1 MSKHAVIVSPKKGSR
16 FNYKLMRFCCDEFV
30 LSHAKDGKE
39 ISAKCG
45 AINTRPECS
54 DCGLSNPNS
63 PPKESPHLNTPL
75 H

>member
-30 LSHAKDGKE
+30 LSYAENGKE

-45 AINTRPECS
+45 GNKHK
-54 DCGLSNPNS
+54 G
-63 PPKESPHLNTPL
+63 
-75 H
+75 